1 MAVCGAVLLKLG
13 LPATFT
19 LTVNWSL
26 EVAQPSRSWIGPAPE
41 QGEIGEAIAIGH
53 LASKV
58 VPVEPDEIT
67 EARADC
73 AVSTMAYIY
82 RVYLIESTFDSVYES
97 LANVS
102 LTLDTTRFGYKL
114 LEL

>member
-41 QGEIGEAIAIGH
+41 QGEDGEAIGH

-73 AVSTMAYIY
+73 AVESMVGQIEPRDMAVQEIRKSSSTK
-82 RVYLIESTFDSVYES
+82 
-97 LANVS
+97 
-102 LTLDTTRFGYKL
+102 G
-114 LEL
+114 